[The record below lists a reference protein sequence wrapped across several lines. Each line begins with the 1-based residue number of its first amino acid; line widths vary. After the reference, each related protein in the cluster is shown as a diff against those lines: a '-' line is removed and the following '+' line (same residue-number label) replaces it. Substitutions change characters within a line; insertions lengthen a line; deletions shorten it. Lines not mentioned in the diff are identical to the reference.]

1 VGAPDAMLA
10 LLTDQSYFPH
20 VLAVLLVATWA
31 LAMVTRPTGFFQQ
44 RARGLVIVLL
54 AVAPYLNP
62 GFGLALLALGVL
74 VVCANLDQRWL
85 SWAPERRLRTSDPEP
100 GGPTGRTAGV
110 ASGVLYL
117 LGGIGLMLLSDG
129 GSAAWTWWIGLGT
142 AGHGAL
148 IVITRIRGLR
158 DFGPWG

>member
-1 VGAPDAMLA
+1 MLA

-20 VLAVLLVATWA
+20 VLAGLIVVIWA
-31 LAMVTRPTGFFQQ
+31 LALVTRPTGFY
-44 RARGLVIVLL
+44 RPRTRGLVVVPL
-54 AVAPYLNP
+54 AIAPYLHA
-62 GFGLALLALGVL
+62 GFGLSILALGLL

-85 SWAPERRLRTSDPEP
+85 SWAPARPRRAGDPEP

-110 ASGVLYL
+110 ASGILFL
-117 LGGIGLMLLSDG
+117 LGGMGLMMLSVG
-129 GSAAWTWWIGLGT
+129 GAETWTWWIGLGT

-148 IVITRIRGLR
+148 IAITRVRGLR